1 MNTKKT
7 ISLLALIFIGVFI
20 NSSHA
25 QVVTDTLLASQYF
38 KKGDSLLIEGKYKS
52 SIESF
57 EKALPIYEK
66 ATAWE
71 KVASCYNKISYAY
84 RKKGD
89 NLEKVFENANEALK
103 ISKRYLPK
111 NDNEKACAYD
121 NTGYYHQDKYD
132 FDTALNYFEKALSL
146 RSKIFPENHQNI
158 ALSLENIGFLKYDQG
173 NYIESLEY
181 HRKAL
186 LIRKQV
192 HGEYHSSTSKSYHQI
207 GIAYSRLGKYKKAI
221 EQYEKA
227 IEIGLKVYGEYHSK
241 ISSIYEDLGYAHM
254 YGSEYREAE
263 TYLKKALIIGV
274 KIDGENK
281 AYVAGIYYT
290 LADLYRR
297 LGKLELSIINFEK
310 ALIIYTKTL
319 GETAI
324 NVSNTYY
331 STGLVFEHK
340 GHYEKA
346 FEYYKK
352 ALTIFLEKKSTHP
365 TVSIIYSGI
374 GNTLLGKGAY
384 QKALQYFNEG
394 LDVALQSVG
403 ERHVITGVIN
413 YNIALAYKELKD
425 YDKALSYNKK
435 SLGIKLSNYGDNHPR
450 IALSYNQIGDIS
462 RARKQYNEALQ
473 FYKNALKIYSI
484 KFDDAHF
491 EVAESLEK
499 IGALKQEMGLYDEA
513 LDYFKKSLEIRK
525 KVFSENSS
533 FVAQSYIN
541 IAEIFLI
548 QKDYQKALVQYEKA
562 LKANIFLN
570 TKDQYFDKKIFLTT
584 LQGQANTHKKLYQ
597 QSKSITDFNKAIAI
611 YQKADTLI
619 NTIRQ
624 SFTNYQDK
632 VSFAK
637 QAKEVYQGAIEAQL
651 LLYEIENNQKT
662 LTKAFY
668 YTERSKANTLKELL
682 NDANAKNFTGLPTDL
697 VALEKDLRIN
707 KAFYQ
712 SKLTQ
717 EHSEKDGDSSK
728 ITRYE
733 NKLFEINRRQ
743 DSLTEVLEKN
753 YPKYYQLKHKNDV
766 VSVGELQQQLN
777 EQTTVVEFFTSDS
790 ITYAFTITKNKI
802 AVEELTTTDLTKKI
816 ETFREAITSK
826 HVGDFK
832 TSAHQLYQELI
843 APIVDHFVGDE
854 LIIIPDGPLWHLN
867 FELLLTQQEEA
878 NNPVDFSYLLHN
890 YAISYANAANILFSG
905 SQDTPTS
912 KKQEECLAFS
922 FTDSTNIV
930 DATSMSLAT
939 LRDAG
944 DDLPGTRKEI
954 KAIAE
959 IIDGQYYF
967 GSEAIEANFKK
978 NANQYNILHLALHG
992 EVDNERPENSKLYFT
1007 KTKDTIEDNL
1017 LYGHELFALDIPA
1030 ELTVLSACNTG
1041 SGKIA
1046 KGEGIMSLGT
1056 AFQYAG
1062 TKSLLLTSWEVSDQ
1076 TTPALM
1082 KYFYTNLK
1090 QGMSKSKAL
1099 QQAKLD
1105 YLKTADI
1112 NRTHPFY
1119 WGGFYL
1125 VGDTA
1130 PIPFSDHTWWYWVI
1144 GLLGVL
1150 LLWVF
1155 WYRKRRKHNS

>member
-1 MNTKKT
+1 M
-7 ISLLALIFIGVFI
+7 
-20 NSSHA
+20 
-25 QVVTDTLLASQYF
+25 
-38 KKGDSLLIEGKYKS
+38 
-52 SIESF
+52 
-57 EKALPIYEK
+57 
-66 ATAWE
+66 
-71 KVASCYNKISYAY
+71 
-84 RKKGD
+84 
-89 NLEKVFENANEALK
+89 
-103 ISKRYLPK
+103 
-111 NDNEKACAYD
+111 
-121 NTGYYHQDKYD
+121 
-132 FDTALNYFEKALSL
+132 
-146 RSKIFPENHQNI
+146 
-158 ALSLENIGFLKYDQG
+158 
-173 NYIESLEY
+173 
-181 HRKAL
+181 
-186 LIRKQV
+186 
-192 HGEYHSSTSKSYHQI
+192 
-207 GIAYSRLGKYKKAI
+207 
-221 EQYEKA
+221 
-227 IEIGLKVYGEYHSK
+227 
-241 ISSIYEDLGYAHM
+241 
-254 YGSEYREAE
+254 
-263 TYLKKALIIGV
+263 
-274 KIDGENK
+274 
-281 AYVAGIYYT
+281 
-290 LADLYRR
+290 
-297 LGKLELSIINFEK
+297 
-310 ALIIYTKTL
+310 
-319 GETAI
+319 
-324 NVSNTYY
+324 
-331 STGLVFEHK
+331 
-340 GHYEKA
+340 
-346 FEYYKK
+346 
-352 ALTIFLEKKSTHP
+352 
-365 TVSIIYSGI
+365 
-374 GNTLLGKGAY
+374 
-384 QKALQYFNEG
+384 
-394 LDVALQSVG
+394 
-403 ERHVITGVIN
+403 
-413 YNIALAYKELKD
+413 
-425 YDKALSYNKK
+425 
-435 SLGIKLSNYGDNHPR
+435 
-450 IALSYNQIGDIS
+450 
-462 RARKQYNEALQ
+462 
-473 FYKNALKIYSI
+473 
-484 KFDDAHF
+484 
-491 EVAESLEK
+491 
-499 IGALKQEMGLYDEA
+499 
-513 LDYFKKSLEIRK
+513 
-525 KVFSENSS
+525 
-533 FVAQSYIN
+533 
-541 IAEIFLI
+541 
-548 QKDYQKALVQYEKA
+548 
-562 LKANIFLN
+562 
-570 TKDQYFDKKIFLTT
+570 LTT
-584 LQGQANTHKKLYQ
+584 LQGQAKTYKKLYQ
-597 QSKSITDFNKAIAI
+597 QNKSIANLNKAITT
-611 YQKADTLI
+611 YQKADTII

-632 VSFAK
+632 VTFAK
-637 QAKEVYQGAIEAQL
+637 QAKEVYQGAIESQL
-651 LLYEIENNQKT
+651 LLYAAKKDQQALK
-662 LTKAFY
+662 KAFY
-668 YTERSKANTLKELL
+668 YAERSKANTLKELL

-697 VALEKDLRIN
+697 VGLEKDLRID

-712 SKLTQ
+712 SKITE
-717 EHSEKDGDSSK
+717 EHSQPFDKLRAGIDTTK

-777 EQTTVVEFFTSDS
+777 ERTTMVEFFTSDS
-790 ITYAFTITKNKI
+790 TTYAFAISKNKI
-802 AVEELTTTDLTKKI
+802 AVEELATADLTKKI
-816 ETFREAITSK
+816 ETFRAVITSK

-843 APIVDHFVGDE
+843 APIAHHFVGDE

-867 FELLLTQQEEA
+867 FELLLTQQEET

-1144 GLLGVL
+1144 GVGALAILFFSL
-1150 LLWVF
+1150 F
-1155 WYRKRRKHNS
+1155 WYRRRVKS